1 MPPREMIGN
10 SWKWARANGK
20 IRVHPVHGKE
30 EARLVLTDWFE
41 DKKERGE
48 ERSTR
53 GNATVQDHNDILA
66 SFLPYSLLCLD
77 HLGPPASRLQPLPQ
91 DEGEVLMD
99 DDVQPALDPPLDP
112 EQAQE
117 IAKAAA
123 AHSGGK
129 GKLLAMYMGISCFF
143 SQWVIFRIH
152 VPIILRTSAHNHH
165 QDPNKPAPVSHVVL
179 CLHCNP
185 RLMFPALQRNESP
198 FALIPTWLQVL
209 GKKIDGASG
218 IQDRKSCFWHNRRA

>member
-1 MPPREMIGN
+1 MPPREMIDN

-41 DKKERGE
+41 DKKETGE

-53 GNATVQDHNDILA
+53 GNATVQDHNGILA

-143 SQWVIFRIH
+143 FTMGHFSNSCPDHFENISTQ
-152 VPIILRTSAHNHH
+152 
-165 QDPNKPAPVSHVVL
+165 
-179 CLHCNP
+179 
-185 RLMFPALQRNESP
+185 SP
-198 FALIPTWLQVL
+198 SRSKQT
-209 GKKIDGASG
+209 G
-218 IQDRKSCFWHNRRA
+218 SCFTCSFMSTL